1 MATKEINA
9 AALLEEKA
17 QENKAKNARAA
28 ANGNGDY
35 NADSIKVLGGMEAVR
50 KRPAMYIGSTGE
62 LGLHHLVYEVVD
74 NSVDEALAGHAD
86 KIEVTI
92 HIDNSITVID
102 NGRGI
107 PVEMMDLDGE
117 KVPAAQVVMTKLH
130 AGGKFDSSTYKVS
143 GGLHGVGV
151 SCVNALS
158 EELELE
164 IWRDGFTWEQTYS
177 KGEPTSKL
185 KKTGAV
191 KAKTGTKVRFLPDKS
206 IFTATEYNYDTLAQR
221 LRELAFL
228 NKGLLI
234 TLTDERTTDSKTGEA
249 KSVEFKYNG
258 GIAEFIKHLNRGKT
272 VLHDKPIYMEAER
285 DAVAME
291 IGLQYNDGYSESVFS
306 FANNIN
312 TIDGGSH
319 LSGFR
324 TSLTRTI
331 NYAGQQM
338 GLFKDVKE
346 NLTGDDVREGLVAV
360 ISVKLSQPQFEGQTK
375 GKLNSDIAGIVQ
387 AFVNERLGAYL
398 EQNPTVAR
406 KIINKAV
413 DAARARE
420 AARKARD
427 LTRRKGAL
435 DGGGLPGKLADCSE
449 RQPDRCELFLV
460 EGESAGGTAKQGRD
474 RRFQAILP
482 LKGKILNVEKA
493 RYDKMLAHEEI
504 RAMITALGT
513 GISKEDFDP
522 TKLRYGKIIL
532 MTDADVDGSHIRTLL
547 LTFFFR
553 HMQDLIKRNNVYI
566 AQPPLF
572 SIKKGKAQQYI
583 KDEREFVK
591 VMVKRASEGLI
602 VRYGEGAAKLEGSA
616 LAKFITVLNEYLTFY
631 DKVNK
636 RLRGEKVT
644 DLLPKLD
651 LAKRADFEGD
661 KKAQPKKIEK
671 LEKELK
677 KLQKELQFKE
687 VDARF
692 DEEHNLWELRY
703 LNSQGA
709 EHLINWELASTP
721 EYRQMIAKFKQ
732 IEPYMEPPFI
742 IETLAK
748 RSAGGNGAGADAE
761 ATATDEESADGHV
774 GTGDEKTSPKP
785 AKSTKKAIKEEVE
798 KSTAREL
805 FDYVLGEGKKEFTVQ
820 RYKGLGEM
828 TAPQLWETTMDPER
842 RTLLSVRLE
851 DIAECETIF
860 TTLMGEDVEARRKFI
875 EENALD
881 VKNLDI

>member
-1 MATKEINA
+1 MATKEIAPITETKTKNGKLA
-9 AALLEEKA
+9 AI
-17 QENKAKNARAA
+17 NG
-28 ANGNGDY
+28 GNGDY
-35 NADSIKVLGGMEAVR
+35 TADSIKVLGGMEAVR

-74 NSVDEALAGHAD
+74 NSVDEALAGYAD

-92 HIDNSITVID
+92 HIDNSITVVD

-107 PVEMMDLDGE
+107 PVDSMDIDGE

-130 AGGKFDSSTYKVS
+130 AGGKFDTSSYKVS

-158 EELELE
+158 HELELE

-185 KKTGAV
+185 KKAGAT
-191 KAKTGTKVRFLPDKS
+191 KKRGTKVHFLPDKE
-206 IFTATEYNYDTLAQR
+206 ILTATEYNFDTLAQR

-234 TLTDERTTDSKTGEA
+234 TLTDERTTDPKTGEP
-249 KSVEFKYNG
+249 KTVEFKYNG
-258 GIAEFIKHLNRGKT
+258 GIAEFIKHLNRGKSL
-272 VLHDKPIYMEAER
+272 LHDKPIYMEAER
-285 DAVAME
+285 DGVNME
-291 IGLQYNDGYSESVFS
+291 IGLQYNDGYSETVFS

-312 TIDGGSH
+312 TVDGGSH

-324 TSLTRTI
+324 TALTRTI

-338 GLFKDVKE
+338 GLFKDVRE

-360 ISVKLSQPQFEGQTK
+360 ISVKLPQPQFEGQTK
-375 GKLNSDIAGIVQ
+375 GKLNSDIAGTVQ

-398 EQNPTVAR
+398 EQNPTAGR
-406 KIINKAV
+406 KIINKAI

-449 RQPDRCELFLV
+449 RQPERCELFLV

-493 RYDKMLAHEEI
+493 RYDKMLGHEEI

-513 GISKEDFDP
+513 GISKEDFDAS
-522 TKLRYGKIIL
+522 KLRYGKVIL

-553 HMQDLIKRNNVYI
+553 HMQELIKRGNVFI
-566 AQPPLF
+566 AQPPLY
-572 SIKKGKAQQYI
+572 SIKKGKSQQYI
-583 KDEREFVK
+583 KDDREFVK
-591 VMVKRASEGLI
+591 VMVKRAAEGLV
-602 VRYGEGAAKLEGSA
+602 VRYGEGAAKLEGTA
-616 LAKFITVLNEYLTFY
+616 LAKFITVLKEYLDFF
-631 DKVNK
+631 DKLDK
-636 RLRGEKVT
+636 RLRDEHVT
-644 DLLPKLD
+644 ELLPRLD
-651 LAKRADFEGD
+651 LSKRADFEGD
-661 KKAQPKKIEK
+661 KKTAPKKIEK
-671 LEKELK
+671 LERELK
-677 KLQKELQFKE
+677 KLQKERSFKSVE
-687 VDARF
+687 SRF
-692 DEEHNLWELRY
+692 DEEHNLWEVSY
-703 LNSQGA
+703 HNSQGA
-709 EHLINWELASTP
+709 EHVINWELASTA
-721 EYRQMIAKFKQ
+721 EYRQLISKFKQ
-732 IEPYMEPPFI
+732 IEPYMEPPFVVEAI
-742 IETLAK
+742 AK
-748 RSAGGNGAGADAE
+748 ASVASGNGEELSDAE
-761 ATATDEESADGHV
+761 REDV
-774 GTGDEKTSPKP
+774 EKAQKKTPAAPK
-785 AKSTKKAIKEEVE
+785 KKAAEPQTVE
-798 KSTAREL
+798 KGTARDL
-805 FDYVLGEGKKEFTVQ
+805 FDYVLAEGKKDFSVQ

-842 RTLLSVRLE
+842 RTLLSVKLE

-875 EENALD
+875 EDNALD